1 VVLAACAGT
10 AVYSGETMTE
20 ARRAAGL
27 PRRHFITGAGSGIG
41 AAVAAILYDRGEDLW
56 LLARSDERAHD
67 LSKRFPEAQIMV
79 GDLANPVQLE
89 LSLLSAFLPSL
100 LDCLLHI
107 AGVIDFSRAV
117 ELPAEQIREQINVNL
132 VAPMILTRALL
143 PALRAARGL
152 VLIAN
157 STATLSAAA
166 GRSAYVASKAGI
178 RGFAD
183 VLRLE
188 EASHGIRVTTVFPG
202 RTDTPMQQKV
212 HEHENKIYDATQLMR
227 PDTVARSILHV
238 VDLLADTT
246 VHDLTIRPMP
256 HQPVE
261 VNNVSEPA
269 LMELQHSN
277 APRIAAGVGGVE
289 MGEPETLW
297 GT

>member
-1 VVLAACAGT
+1 
-10 AVYSGETMTE
+10 MTQ
-20 ARRAAGL
+20 ARRATGL
-27 PRRHFITGAGSGIG
+27 TRRHFITGAGSGIG
-41 AAVAAILYDRGEDLW
+41 AAVAAILYERGDDLW

-67 LSKRFPEAQIMV
+67 LSQRFPEAQIMV
-79 GDLANPVQLE
+79 GDLANPMQLE
-89 LSLLSAFLPSL
+89 MSLLSVILPSL

-143 PALRAARGL
+143 PSLRAGKGL

-157 STATLSAAA
+157 STATLSAAT
-166 GRSAYVASKAGI
+166 GRSAYVASKSGI

-183 VLRLE
+183 VLRME
-188 EASHGIRVTTVFPG
+188 ESSNGIRVTTVFPG

-212 HEHENKIYDATQLMR
+212 HEQEKKIYDAAQLMR

-238 VDLLADTT
+238 VDLPADTT
-246 VHDLTIRPMP
+246 VHDLTIKPVP
-256 HQPVE
+256 HRPVE
-261 VNNVSEPA
+261 VNHLPEPA
-269 LMELQHSN
+269 LVELQHSSV
-277 APRIAAGVGGVE
+277 PRIGVGGVE
-289 MGEPETLW
+289 TREPETSW